1 MPKDTLLA
9 LYFYANCTIAFFR
22 PDLMVVKRNLKLK
35 GRYDFVD
42 PRKIRISEDTVSCFF
57 DFVALKN
64 RIPTP
69 DELLTISLLPL

>member
-1 MPKDTLLA
+1 MPKDTLIA

-22 PDLMVVKRNLKLK
+22 SDLMVVKRNHKLK

-42 PRKIRISEDTVSCFF
+42 PRKIRICEDTVTRFF
-57 DFVALKN
+57 DFVALNN
-64 RIPTP
+64 RVPTP